1 MSDRARQE
9 FLSQR
14 STNKELNGKIHREIK
29 SLETLI
35 TYLFVDWC
43 SFRHWL
49 IWPWLNQGNFLS
61 LIFRLKIELI
71 FQSENSCDQPDHQ
84 MDAEWNWDETKS
96 YTIVSAIKSWRILH
110 NQLKMLK
117 IDETRKVLNRSSYL

>member
-14 STNKELNGKIHREIK
+14 STNKELNRKIHREIK

-84 MDAEWNWDETKS
+84 MDAE
-96 YTIVSAIKSWRILH
+96 
-110 NQLKMLK
+110 
-117 IDETRKVLNRSSYL
+117 